1 MGEKDKEGMTF
12 WELLVINILEV
23 IKMTEAT
30 LRIPGNIDIRK
41 VSEEIVYKAFAI
53 AIEKKRKEIQRE
65 LRRVDSK
72 IKRFERK
79 YKMEFEEYEKLMPDS
94 FQNHNDW
101 MDWSFL
107 MENKKQLE
115 RQNCPAPSFEN

>member
-1 MGEKDKEGMTF
+1 
-12 WELLVINILEV
+12 
-23 IKMTEAT
+23 MTEAT
-30 LRIPGNIDIRK
+30 LRIPGNIDIKK
-41 VSEEIVYKAFAI
+41 VSDEIVYKAFAI

-79 YKMEFEEYEKLMPDS
+79 YKMGFEEYETSMPDS

-101 MDWSFL
+101 MDWSYL
-107 MENKKQLE
+107 LENRKQLIE
-115 RQNCPAPSFEN
+115 EIRNFETH

>member
-1 MGEKDKEGMTF
+1 
-12 WELLVINILEV
+12 
-23 IKMTEAT
+23 MTEAT
-30 LRIPGNIDIRK
+30 LRIPGNIDIKK

-53 AIEKKRKEIQRE
+53 AIEKKRKEIQKE
-65 LRRVDSK
+65 LRRVESK

-79 YKMEFEEYEKLMPDS
+79 YKMGFEEYEKSMSDS

-107 MENKKQLE
+107 LENKNQLKE
-115 RQNCPAPSFEN
+115 EIRNFEIH